1 MRYNKSKCKFLHLSR
16 GSLCYQYKWGDERI
30 DSSSAENK
38 TGGTGEW
45 QAGPEPAMCP
55 HNPENQLYFGLHKKK
70 CGQQV
75 KGGDPAPLLCA
86 NETLSGALRPDA
98 NSSVQE
104 RHGYA
109 EMCPEEG
116 HNNDASDGTPSP
128 LGG

>member
-1 MRYNKSKCKFLHLSR
+1 
-16 GSLCYQYKWGDERI
+16 
-30 DSSSAENK
+30 
-38 TGGTGEW
+38 
-45 QAGPEPAMCP
+45 MCP

-116 HNNDASDGTPSP
+116 HKMIQGMEHLPHVDRLRKLEQFSLEKRRLCKDLIQTFCM
-128 LGG
+128 